1 MFGGFGK
8 VLQFPV
14 RAVRASF
21 ALLFRGV
28 RAAVRRVARV
38 AQSSF
43 VRAALRVAARTTAF
57 GARSAVIAAALAAVT
72 LAVAWG
78 GFERVP
84 VATIGVKQTVFGGGG
99 LVERDFAPGLVRSTR
114 GLDAWHFLD
123 ARTHF
128 LAFGW
133 ESDGADLPVLD
144 LRTKDGNEVKV
155 CVTVPYR
162 IVPGEGWLLV
172 RDGLKATYRA
182 LARTTAQSLLMQELA
197 ELSSSD
203 FASTVT
209 RQARCRDALP
219 KLNALLAPYHLVAE
233 SIQIHQ
239 VLFWTEYEKK
249 LQAKQLTKQ
258 LALEAEAATEV
269 EEERRSHTL
278 AEEIDAEEKRVR
290 AEKDKEIQE
299 VVAKAELEIAEIRA
313 EAKRYDELVRA
324 AALAEYERADAEG
337 RLGLARAEALREK
350 LAQEVNES
358 AGGRILLA
366 RKAAEKL
373 RIRSV
378 TLDSRDPRVPNPLD
392 LDAMVALLV
401 GKQK

>member
-1 MFGGFGK
+1 MIGWFTK
-8 VLQFPV
+8 AVQLSV
-14 RAVRASF
+14 RAVRAWLELVGRALRASTRLVARGASSRF
-21 ALLFRGV
+21 ARAAARRSAWLGAFVASSGATAALLA
-28 RAAVRRVARV
+28 AAV
-38 AQSSF
+38 
-43 VRAALRVAARTTAF
+43 L
-57 GARSAVIAAALAAVT
+57 G
-72 LAVAWG
+72 VAWG

-99 LVERDFAPGLVRSTR
+99 LVERDFAPGIVRSTR

-162 IVPGEGWLLV
+162 IVPGEGWQLV

-219 KLNALLAPYHLVAE
+219 KLNALLAPYHLAAE

-239 VLFWTEYEKK
+239 VLFWTKYEKK

-290 AEKDKEIQE
+290 AEQDKEIQE
-299 VVAKAELEIAEIRA
+299 VVSRAELEIAEIRA
-313 EAKRYDELVRA
+313 EAKRYDELTRA
-324 AALAEYERADAEG
+324 AAVAEFERADAEG

-350 LAQEVNES
+350 LAQDVNES
-358 AGGRILLA
+358 SGGRILLA

-401 GKQK
+401 GKPR